1 MLTPNIFVVMGI
13 CGKLGLNFYRVSFKT
28 GVNLVLIMVTG
39 YFCLISIFGLCLA
52 VKIEKGKHSEKFKQ
66 RYQFILDN
74 ILYFIMPFGSTIMPC
89 FIFTPLIT
97 IFNIFRLV
105 YLIKIRKLYPCG

>member
-13 CGKLGLNFYRVSFKT
+13 CGKLGLNFYRVSLKT
-28 GVNLVLIMVTG
+28 GINLVLILLTG
-39 YFCLISIFGLCLA
+39 YLCLISIFGLCFTI
-52 VKIEKGKHSEKFKQ
+52 KIEKDKHSGKFRQ

-74 ILYFIMPFGSTIMPC
+74 ILYFFMPFGCTIIPC

-97 IFNIFRLV
+97 IFNIFRLFF
-105 YLIKIRKLYPCG
+105 LIKIRKLYPCG